1 MLAPV
6 SKDAGHVPASVLPFQ
21 LAAAPEEEFP
31 SMLSKGSHPDTGK
44 FTPRLPLERPPGA
57 AEMAQQLNAP
67 CSWRGPKC
75 SSQHLQLSVIPDPE
89 APVPRSGP

>member
-57 AEMAQQLNAP
+57 AEMAQQLKMLPAL
-67 CSWRGPKC
+67 GE
-75 SSQHLQLSVIPDPE
+75 DPS
-89 APVPRSGP
+89 AVLNTCNCL